1 MATIQQQNFGV
12 EIEVAGVARHI
23 IADAVADAVGGRVT
37 ATHRDGYDTTIITDP
52 QGREWKIMNDGS
64 IAVVNGQRGSE
75 IVTPILTWDDIPLLK
90 QVIRQVKAAGAIPHR
105 SGSVHVHIDGQP
117 HTAES
122 LSRLAKMIYKNEDLI
137 FDALKVL
144 PERRHRY
151 TRPMDDGFIDKVAKR
166 RPRSE
171 RRLNEYWFG
180 RYNPH
185 PQRYSPERYYA

>member
-23 IADAVADAVGGRVT
+23 IADAVAEAVGGRVT
-37 ATHRDGYDTTIITDP
+37 ATHCDGYDTTIITDP

-105 SGSVHVHIDGQP
+105 SGSVHVHCDGRP

-151 TRPMDDGFIDKVAKR
+151 TRPMDDEFIDKVAKR

-185 PQRYSPERYYA
+185 PERYTPERYYA